1 MELKNTRIYKTKFYK
16 KKWTNMAEEKYFT
29 QQWVNA
35 DVSKLIH
42 KTSLSNP
49 EFDVHFE
56 EIEWHEDGDLVKI
69 RLTFRNCGKNVYIQR
84 IFAFLI
90 KALWQPK

>member
-1 MELKNTRIYKTKFYK
+1 MK
-16 KKWTNMAEEKYFT
+16 EEKYFT

-35 DVSKLIH
+35 DVAKLLH

-49 EFDVHFE
+49 EYGVHYE
-56 EIEWHEDGDLVKI
+56 EVEWHEDGDLVKL

-84 IFAFLI
+84 IFAFLT
-90 KALWQPK
+90 KSLYVNRN

>member
-1 MELKNTRIYKTKFYK
+1 
-16 KKWTNMAEEKYFT
+16 MAEEKYFT

>member
-1 MELKNTRIYKTKFYK
+1 
-16 KKWTNMAEEKYFT
+16 MAEEKYFT

-35 DVSKLIH
+35 DIAKVLQ
-42 KTSLSNP
+42 KTALSNP
-49 EFDVHFE
+49 EFDVHIQE
-56 EIEWHEDGDLVKI
+56 VEWHEDGDLVKL

-90 KALWQPK
+90 KALYANRN

>member
-1 MELKNTRIYKTKFYK
+1 
-16 KKWTNMAEEKYFT
+16 MAEEKYFT

-35 DVSKLIH
+35 EVAKLLH

-49 EFDVHFE
+49 EFDVHYE
-56 EIEWHEDGDLVKI
+56 EIEWHEDGDLVKL

-90 KALWQPK
+90 KALYANRN